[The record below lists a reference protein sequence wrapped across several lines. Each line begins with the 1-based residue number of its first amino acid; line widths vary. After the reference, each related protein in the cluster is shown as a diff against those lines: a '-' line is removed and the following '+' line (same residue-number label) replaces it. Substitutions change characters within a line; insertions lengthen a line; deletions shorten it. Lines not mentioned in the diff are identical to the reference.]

1 MKKITRSMS
10 IQKRLLALFLSTSLI
25 IAIVNITLITNIR
38 YAFSQIDTIYMS
50 NIEINDL
57 SSSLEDVQT
66 SLTDYLNTK
75 STESLEDFYRD
86 SQAYSEQLAE
96 LNSDIYADEVHIM
109 EKNIYSL
116 STTYLDAA
124 NNAVN
129 AKRSRNIVQYKKSYD
144 QACQL
149 DQYINTFIYSLN
161 NVQFKSNAS
170 DYHLLYNTFE
180 KLEMVAM
187 LILFAV
193 IALSLI
199 ITVMTTRSI
208 TAPLKQLADYADEIS
223 SGNLDVPPIVID
235 SDDEISTVAAAFN
248 KMVISIRGYVE
259 KIKTSMETERLLREK
274 ELLTDTHLKEA
285 ELKYLQAQI
294 NPHFLFNTLN
304 AGAQLAMMEN
314 ADTTYRYLQN
324 VASFFRNKTNR
335 EKQVTTLADEIALVD
350 NYIYIINVRFSGSIF
365 YEKFID
371 DELTG
376 LSVPSMIL
384 QPIIEN
390 AINHGVRDI
399 DWEAHIV
406 LSVYKTGS
414 DTCISIKDNGRGMTQ
429 EQIDALISG
438 REPVHVKGDETNGVG
453 LNNVISRLKMFYNR
467 DEVFDVTS
475 PGKDKGTEVILYL
488 PSDADTN
495 TMEKQNDL

>member
-1 MKKITRSMS
+1 MMKKISRSMS
-10 IQKRLLALFLSTSLI
+10 IQKRLITLFLSTSLI
-25 IAIVNITLITNIR
+25 IAAVNIAIIANIR
-38 YAFSQIDTIYMS
+38 YAFSQIDNIYMS
-50 NIEINDL
+50 NVEINDL
-57 SSSLEDVQT
+57 SSSLDNVQS

-75 STESLEDFYRD
+75 STESLENFYKY
-86 SQAYSEQLAE
+86 SQSYSEKLGE
-96 LNSDIYADEVHIM
+96 FSRDIRASEVLIM
-109 EKNIYSL
+109 EKNICSL
-116 STTYLDAA
+116 SDTYLDAA
-124 NNAVN
+124 NSAVN

-144 QACQL
+144 QACEL

-161 NVQFKSNAS
+161 NVQFKSNAA
-170 DYHLLYNTFE
+170 DYHVLYSIFE
-180 KLEMVAM
+180 KLEIIAM
-187 LILFAV
+187 LILLAV
-193 IALSLI
+193 IILSLV
-199 ITVMTTRSI
+199 ITVTTTRSI
-208 TAPLKQLADYADEIS
+208 TAPLKQLANYADEIS
-223 SGNLDVPPIVID
+223 GGNFDVPPLDID
-235 SDDEISTVAAAFN
+235 SGDEISTVSDAFN
-248 KMVISIRGYVE
+248 KMVVSIRGYIE

-274 ELLTDTHLKEA
+274 ELLTDAHLKEA

-335 EKQVTTLADEIALVD
+335 EKQITTLADEIALVD

-365 YEKFID
+365 YEKLID

-376 LSVPSMIL
+376 ISVPSMIL

-399 DWEAHIV
+399 DWEAHIT
-406 LSVYKTGS
+406 LSVYRTGS
-414 DTCISIKDNGRGMTQ
+414 DICISIKDNGRGMTQ

-438 REPVHVKGDETNGVG
+438 SEPVHVKGDETNGVG
-453 LNNVISRLKMFYNR
+453 LNNVISRLRMFYNR

-475 PGKDKGTEVILYL
+475 PGVDKGTEVILYL
-488 PSDADTN
+488 PAPEDPDSVI
-495 TMEKQNDL
+495 K